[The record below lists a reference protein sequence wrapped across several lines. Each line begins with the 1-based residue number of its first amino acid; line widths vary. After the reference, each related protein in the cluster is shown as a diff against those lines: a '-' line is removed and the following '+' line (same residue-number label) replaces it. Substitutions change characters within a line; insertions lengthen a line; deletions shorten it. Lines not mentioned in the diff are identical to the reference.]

1 MNFKNSPELTKFVE
15 QEYRKINAL
24 STEDY
29 FNWLE
34 TASPE
39 TINRY
44 NEYTKWLKEL
54 NKPPSLKQKTYKAIR
69 VAYKFLKKPLE
80 LIAIAALI
88 TFKFLKKPLELIA
101 IAALITLLIIVLLVG
116 VAGIFFAL
124 AYFYKLN
131 PFIGIIVGL
140 FICILMSMILNEIE

>member
-39 TINRY
+39 SINRY
-44 NEYTKWLKEL
+44 NAYTEWLKEL
-54 NKPPSLKQKTYKAIR
+54 NKPPTLKQKTYKAIR
-69 VAYKFLKKPLE
+69 VAYKFLKKPLR
-80 LIAIAALI
+80 LIAR
-88 TFKFLKKPLELIA
+88 
-101 IAALITLLIIVLLVG
+101 AALITLLINVFLVG
-116 VAGIFFAL
+116 AAGIFFIFV
-124 AYFYKLN
+124 YFYKLN

-140 FICILMSMILNEIE
+140 FIFILMGVLINEIEP